1 MSLSL
6 DFSIIWPTVN
16 SIVSN
21 LWVLFAV
28 PLGVMFGFGILGKI
42 IKEVKSAIS
51 AG

>member
-6 DFSIIWPTVN
+6 NFSIIWPTVN
-16 SIVSN
+16 NIVSN

-28 PLGVMFGFGILGKI
+28 PIGVMFGFSILGKI
-42 IKEVKSAIS
+42 IKEVKGSLA

>member
-28 PLGVMFGFGILGKI
+28 PFGVMFGFSILGKI
-42 IKEVKSAIS
+42 IKEVKSAVT

>member
-51 AG
+51 SG

>member
-1 MSLSL
+1 MSISL
-6 DFSIIWPTVN
+6 DFGIIWPTVN

-28 PLGVMFGFGILGKI
+28 PLGVMFGFGILAKI

-51 AG
+51 GS